1 MPDVR
6 LALVE
11 LDSPTVVDDV
21 RRACEDIG
29 FLVLTRHRVDPEL
42 VAEVDSLSREFFDLP
57 TEEKLRFR
65 DSELQPDRPIYRPL
79 RSESLGA
86 TSGGERHA
94 DLKESLDYGPTLPG
108 VGWPERPAGLQQA
121 LRSYLAAMNDVGA
134 GLRHVFARAL
144 DRDADFFEPLFD
156 DRASS
161 LRVINYPEVESRP
174 EEGELRAGA
183 HRDYGFL
190 TILRSENVAGGLE
203 VQLRGGEWIPVD
215 TPPDSFVVNLGD
227 MLGRPLG
234 LHLPPRRNSASEH
247 GRYEAAVARLLPQP
261 ARRRIRRR
269 ARHHRGRLHPCEGRA
284 GVCMR
289 ALVHRR
295 VRSSAAVGRD
305 RVFVPHENALAAG
318 DTSPATILRK
328 DWDGLVGAQWRAAST
343 RGERSSGRSTR

>member
-11 LDSPTVVDDV
+11 LDSPTVVGDV

-134 GLRHVFARAL
+134 RLRHVFARAL

-227 MLGRPLG
+227 MLEEWTDGRWVSTLHRVATPPPNTAGTRRQSLVFFHNPREDAYIDALG
-234 LHLPPRRNSASEH
+234 TT
-247 GRYEAAVARLLPQP
+247 
-261 ARRRIRRR
+261 
-269 ARHHRGRLHPCEGRA
+269 
-284 GVCMR
+284 
-289 ALVHRR
+289 
-295 VRSSAAVGRD
+295 
-305 RVFVPHENALAAG
+305 AG
-318 DTSPATILRK
+318 DYILAK
-328 DWDGLVGAQWRAAST
+328 AARAFA
-343 RGERSSGRSTR
+343 

>member
-29 FLVLTRHRVDPEL
+29 FLVLTRHRVDPGL

-65 DSELQPDRPIYRPL
+65 DGELQPDRPIYRPL

-134 GLRHVFARAL
+134 RLRHVFARAL

-227 MLGRPLG
+227 MLEEWTDGRWVSTLHRVATPPPNTAGTRRQSLVFFHNPREDAYIDALG
-234 LHLPPRRNSASEH
+234 TT
-247 GRYEAAVARLLPQP
+247 
-261 ARRRIRRR
+261 
-269 ARHHRGRLHPCEGRA
+269 
-284 GVCMR
+284 
-289 ALVHRR
+289 
-295 VRSSAAVGRD
+295 
-305 RVFVPHENALAAG
+305 AG
-318 DTSPATILRK
+318 DYILAK
-328 DWDGLVGAQWRAAST
+328 AARAFA
-343 RGERSSGRSTR
+343 

>member
-134 GLRHVFARAL
+134 RLRHVFARAL
-144 DRDADFFEPLFD
+144 DRDHDFFEPLFD

-227 MLGRPLG
+227 MLEEWTDGRWVSTLHRVATPPPNTAGTRRQSLVFFHNPREDAYIDALG
-234 LHLPPRRNSASEH
+234 TT
-247 GRYEAAVARLLPQP
+247 
-261 ARRRIRRR
+261 
-269 ARHHRGRLHPCEGRA
+269 
-284 GVCMR
+284 
-289 ALVHRR
+289 
-295 VRSSAAVGRD
+295 
-305 RVFVPHENALAAG
+305 AG
-318 DTSPATILRK
+318 DYILAK
-328 DWDGLVGAQWRAAST
+328 AAQAFA
-343 RGERSSGRSTR
+343 